1 MKFARFSRNGQTS
14 FGVVQD
20 GRVKALRSGLFE
32 QPDYSGEEYALDDL
46 QLLAPVQPGKL
57 VCVGLNYRLH
67 AKESGLP
74 VPDEPMLFMCSPDA
88 IIATGDT
95 IVLDSDTDRIDFEA
109 EIAIVVSKTC
119 KNVPSEQAA
128 NFIFGYTCAND
139 VSNRD
144 LQRKDGQFTRAKSFD
159 TYKPMGPW
167 IETELDPD
175 NVAIELRQNG
185 ETRQS
190 SNTSDMIFSIGK
202 IFEFVSSIMTLN
214 AGDVIITGTP
224 SGVGPMK
231 GGDVI
236 EISIEGIGS
245 LSNKVASRQ
254 Q

>member
-88 IIATGDT
+88 IIPTEDT

-109 EIAIVVSKTC
+109 EIAIVVGKTC

-190 SNTSDMIFSIGK
+190 SNTSDMIFPIGK

-231 GGDVI
+231 DGDVI